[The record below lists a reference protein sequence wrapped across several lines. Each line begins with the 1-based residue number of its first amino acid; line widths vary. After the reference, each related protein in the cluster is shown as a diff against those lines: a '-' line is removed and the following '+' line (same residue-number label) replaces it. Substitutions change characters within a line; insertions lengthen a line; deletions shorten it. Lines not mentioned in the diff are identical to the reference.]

1 MKKYQLKIMI
11 KNSKP
16 PVWRRCIVPSS
27 ITFAQLETILNVVM
41 GWKNDKESG
50 FEFYYRKLVLSKN
63 KSEESKMEYK
73 NSNEEMI
80 NCYMEEDEWFTYTYN
95 LKQPCQHRVEIE
107 EIIEDEA
114 PEAKVIKFKGNCP
127 TGEDEEYQM
136 DVVNNTLKELAKSQ
150 YNGVELEEKMEEQLH
165 NIIGQLFSKM
175 NNDETID
182 KEKAMEQKNILP
194 DAIQVNRMNTALVQ
208 SKNTKTVYRT
218 ERKIYPNDPCFCGSG
233 KKYKHCCKNK

>member
-16 PVWRRCIVPSS
+16 PVWRRCIVPSN

-63 KSEESKMEYK
+63 KQEEAKMEYK

-80 NCYMEEDEWFTYTYN
+80 DCYMEEDEWFTYTYN
-95 LKQPCQHRVEIE
+95 LEQPCQHRVEIE
-107 EIIEDEA
+107 EVVEEDTE
-114 PEAKVIKFKGNCP
+114 EAKVIKFKGNWP
-127 TGEDEEYQM
+127 VEDEEEYQI

-150 YNGVELEEKMEEQLH
+150 YKGTEIDDQIGEQLH
-165 NIIGQLFSKM
+165 NVIGQLFSKM

-182 KEKAMEQKNILP
+182 KEKKEKQKNILP

-208 SKNTKTVYRT
+208 SKNTKTIYRV
-218 ERKIYPNDPCFCGSG
+218 EKKIYPNDPCFCGSG